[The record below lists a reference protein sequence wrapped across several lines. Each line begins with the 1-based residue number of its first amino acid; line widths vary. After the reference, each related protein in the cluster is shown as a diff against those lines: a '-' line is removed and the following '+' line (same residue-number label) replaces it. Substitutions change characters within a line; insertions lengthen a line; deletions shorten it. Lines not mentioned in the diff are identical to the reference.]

1 MKDKLIT
8 YAFILIIVFALF
20 AVSWPVFSNVVTTQV
35 NKIDVDSIPTVT
47 IPSK

>member
-35 NKIDVDSIPTVT
+35 NKIDDNIPTVT